1 MSNKPDDPTDKFF
14 PRVLQFASEHPVE
27 KLVLDIRRND
37 GGNNFLNKPVLL
49 GAIKSKLDEHGKFFT
64 IIGRQTFSAAMNL
77 SNQLERFTQTTFVG
91 EPTGQRVNFY
101 GDPTT
106 ITAPN
111 SKLKVSASTL
121 WWQDQDPRDTRPY
134 IAPQL
139 AADPSFADYKAGR
152 DPAMEAIL
160 NYKPEEPLT
169 DVIRREVQGRHPEIA
184 LQAAKRYL
192 ANPLYRYQNL
202 ERPSICSAMNLLP

>member
-1 MSNKPDDPTDKFF
+1 
-14 PRVLQFASEHPVE
+14 
-27 KLVLDIRRND
+27 
-37 GGNNFLNKPVLL
+37 
-49 GAIKSKLDEHGKFFT
+49 
-64 IIGRQTFSAAMNL
+64 
-77 SNQLERFTQTTFVG
+77 LERFTQTTFVG
-91 EPTGQRVNFY
+91 EPTGERANFY

-139 AADPSFADYKAGR
+139 AADLSFADYKAGR

-169 DVIRREVQGRHPEIA
+169 DVIRREVQGRHPELA

-202 ERPSICSAMNLLP
+202 ERPINLLGYEFVGVKDLDRAIEVFKLNTELYPTAFNTWDSLAEAYADRGERDAAIKYYEKSLALNPASASGQAALTRLRAAGNVSK